1 MFSLVAAPAELWAI
15 RKLAINGLLGSA
27 KAGSTGASAKL
38 KLLSDRCVDGALD
51 DPADF
56 RTCPNRQKID
66 TLLSDDHKNDGK
78 GMGDNTLKSKE
89 ESSGGECGIR
99 THGTVT
105 RTTVFETAL
114 WASGC
119 AHAAPKESHDQGAN
133 NAGCEPP
140 QPSRTTVGS

>member
-1 MFSLVAAPAELWAI
+1 MFSLVAAPVELWAI
-15 RKLAINGLLGSA
+15 RKLAIHGLLGSA

-89 ESSGGECGIR
+89 ESSGGEGGIR

-114 WASGC
+114 WAKWLR
-119 AHAAPKESHDQGAN
+119 PRR
-133 NAGCEPP
+133 P
-140 QPSRTTVGS
+140 

>member
-38 KLLSDRCVDGALD
+38 KLLSDRCVDAALD

-89 ESSGGECGIR
+89 ESSGGEGGIR

-114 WASGC
+114 G
-119 AHAAPKESHDQGAN
+119 
-133 NAGCEPP
+133 
-140 QPSRTTVGS
+140 V

>member
-38 KLLSDRCVDGALD
+38 KLLSDRCVDAALD

-89 ESSGGECGIR
+89 ESSG
-99 THGTVT
+99 
-105 RTTVFETAL
+105 
-114 WASGC
+114 
-119 AHAAPKESHDQGAN
+119 
-133 NAGCEPP
+133 
-140 QPSRTTVGS
+140 